1 MHMTGSNGVLSVPT
15 EHLPGLVALVL
26 VGPVVW
32 MALAGLRALSTRVGW
47 AQRVQR
53 ARGVLQPPLSNITL
67 GGPPM
72 A

>member
-26 VGPVVW
+26 VGPVVS
-32 MALAGLRALSTRVGW
+32 MALGALRALSTHVGW

-53 ARGVLQPPLSNITL
+53 A
-67 GGPPM
+67 
-72 A
+72 